1 MKVGIIGA
9 GTMGS
14 GIAHIFAGNNY
25 AVYLCALTNELAENG
40 KRKID
45 TPSPILSKKG
55 TFHALDQIAPENCIM
70 SPFQLTDYV
79 GLDVVLA
86 LMETLQYELGSNKYN
101 PCPLLRKMV
110 RTGKLGVKT
119 GIGFYD
125 YRK

>member
-1 MKVGIIGA
+1 MQ
-9 GTMGS
+9 
-14 GIAHIFAGNNY
+14 
-25 AVYLCALTNELAENG
+25 
-40 KRKID
+40 
-45 TPSPILSKKG
+45 PKKE

-70 SPFQLTDYV
+70 GPFQLTDYV

-86 LMETLQYELGSNKYN
+86 LMETLQYSLAAIYN

-110 RTGKLGVKT
+110 RAGKLGVKT